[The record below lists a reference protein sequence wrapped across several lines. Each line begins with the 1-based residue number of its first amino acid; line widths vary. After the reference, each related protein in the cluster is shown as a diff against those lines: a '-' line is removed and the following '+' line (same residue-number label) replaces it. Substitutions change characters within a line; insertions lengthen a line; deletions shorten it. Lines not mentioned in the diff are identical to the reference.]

1 MMSMGTLVRQL
12 LQHCLILSLLRCHS
26 RLPWVFHHSLLF
38 FYQQQDMFYWENGN
52 NKGNDFELLTEDIGF
67 IIAQTTESWIS

>member
-1 MMSMGTLVRQL
+1 
-12 LQHCLILSLLRCHS
+12 
-26 RLPWVFHHSLLF
+26 
-38 FYQQQDMFYWENGN
+38 MFYWENGN